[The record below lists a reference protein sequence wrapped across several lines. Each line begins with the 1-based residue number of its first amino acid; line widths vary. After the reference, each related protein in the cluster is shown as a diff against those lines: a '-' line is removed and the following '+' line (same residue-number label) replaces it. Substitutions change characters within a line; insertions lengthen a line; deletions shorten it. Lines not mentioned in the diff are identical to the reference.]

1 MTFFSN
7 FTNTTRF
14 QSEVEAG
21 NAYNLSG
28 VFTAVTVVNILLD
41 NTGNAKDIHAV
52 FATDVDQDGT
62 MELFEDTTVSA
73 NGNALPI
80 AQLNRPLVAN
90 TPGLSAFEGPTITLD
105 GTLLRQVFVPSGAG
119 GGGGGVGAAEGL
131 PRGGE
136 WILSNKIYLI
146 RVTISA
152 SGTIGGDFTF
162 FEI

>member
-7 FTNTTRF
+7 MVNTTRF

-28 VFTAVTVVNILLD
+28 VFTTVTVVDILLD
-41 NTGNAKDIHAV
+41 NTGNTKNIHAV
-52 FATDVDQDGT
+52 FGSDVDQDGT

-73 NGNALPI
+73 NGSALPI
-80 AQLNRPLVAN
+80 SQLNRPLVAN
-90 TPGLSAFEGPTITLD
+90 TSGLSAYSGPTIIGD
-105 GTLLRQVFVPSGAG
+105 GTLLRQVFLPTGAG
-119 GGGGGVGAAEGL
+119 GGSGGVGAAEGL

-136 WILSNKIYLI
+136 WILSPKIYLI
-146 RVTISA
+146 RVTLGSA
-152 SGTIGGDFTF
+152 GTIGGDFTF